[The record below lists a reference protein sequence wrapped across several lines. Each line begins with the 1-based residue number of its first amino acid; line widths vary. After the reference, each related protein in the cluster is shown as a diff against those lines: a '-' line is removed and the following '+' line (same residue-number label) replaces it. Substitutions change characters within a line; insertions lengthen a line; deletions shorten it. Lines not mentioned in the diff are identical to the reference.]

1 MFELDY
7 SENYL
12 LPYFFAFMAV
22 IVISVALL
30 AIKGGKKN

>member
-12 LPYFFAFMAV
+12 LPYFFAFMVV
-22 IVISVALL
+22 IVIGVALL
-30 AIKGGKKN
+30 AVKGGKKS